1 MENFK
6 FNGYYGD
13 VKGLDLPRNYHLPN
27 REELDFLNSYSIPI
41 QEAVEFY
48 DAISGKD
55 MRINYAFKDDSG
67 ISILPVHFKKENFEH
82 LIGLKYLN
90 ISASQVFKRFKKGY
104 TPRRPLCLE
113 NHDYTFE
120 KLAVLD
126 KLEKIT
132 DADTLIITDLREVG
146 QARTIN
152 FNRALRTNDRDLMLA
167 LKDFQVDFYSPRSL
181 LNLTS
186 ERAKEKYSH
195 VREKDC
201 VMVYSSEKTERG
213 IRTNII
219 STNHN
224 VEMDLSRTTEL
235 MVAISQQAEKEFQEE
250 EERNILAR
258 RREAA
263 RRGLDR

>member
-1 MENFK
+1 MQKFAFK
-6 FNGYYGD
+6 PGYQRINRKLIPG
-13 VKGLDLPRNYHLPN
+13 NYKLATS
-27 REELDFLNSYSIPI
+27 EEASALNDQLALIRKV
-41 QEAVEFY
+41 ADFY
-48 DAISGKD
+48 DKISEDGL
-55 MRINYAFKDDSG
+55 RLNYAFKDNQG
-67 ISILPVHFKKENFEH
+67 ISVLPTKFDKGNFQH
-82 LIGLKYLN
+82 LLGIKYVGVSANRFFNALKMDKPLN
-90 ISASQVFKRFKKGY
+90 GTLLV
-104 TPRRPLCLE
+104 E

-132 DADTLIITDLREVG
+132 DADTLIITDLSKVG
-146 QARTIN
+146 QAKTIN

-167 LKDFQVDFYSPRSL
+167 LKDFQVDLYSPRSL

-201 VMVYSSEKTERG
+201 VMVYSSEKTDRG
-213 IRTNII
+213 IRTNVI

-235 MVAISQQAEKEFQEE
+235 MVAIGKQAEKEFQEE
-250 EERNILAR
+250 EERNSLAR
-258 RREAA
+258 RREAL
-263 RRGLDR
+263 RRGRDR